1 MPWTPITNGLETI
14 ITKLHCPHFGTCGGC
29 AVDDRTAIDK
39 TEALAVAL
47 AKAGFVFPPIAPLI
61 STPLHTRRRADL
73 AASRNG
79 ATIALG
85 LHKPRSAEVVDMQ
98 ECALLI
104 PEITALLPSLKTLL
118 KHLETFRRTGS
129 VIINWLD
136 HGADIL
142 FRTDAPVT
150 GPDRTKL
157 IAFAREH
164 NLLRISVAE
173 GTNAPELI
181 AMLAPPI
188 LTLSGV
194 PVEPPPGAFLQ
205 ASRDGEAAI
214 IAATIA
220 GLPKLTGKS
229 KIIELYAG
237 IGTLSFALAQHARVE
252 AYEGNPEAVAAHG
265 KAIRA
270 NALGRMS
277 ILLRDLTRRPVL
289 ATEFANAAAVVLDPP
304 FAGATVQIKFLTQS
318 NVKRIIYVSCN
329 PDALAQDA
337 AALRRAGYSIIAATP
352 IDQFP
357 YSENVES
364 VVVFD
369 KGRIS
374 TVR

>member
-1 MPWTPITNGLETI
+1 LETI
-14 ITKLHCPHFGTCGGC
+14 ITKLHCLHFGTCGGC
-29 AVDDRTAIDK
+29 AVDDRAAIDK
-39 TEALAVAL
+39 YEALAIAL
-47 AKAGFVFPPIAPLI
+47 AKAGYVFPPIAPLI

-85 LHKPRSAEVVDMQ
+85 LHKSRSAEVVDMQ
-98 ECALLI
+98 ECTLLI

-118 KHLETFRRTGS
+118 KHLETFRRTGA

-142 FRTDAPVT
+142 LRTDAQVT

-157 IAFAREH
+157 IAFARAH

-173 GTNAPELI
+173 GTNPPELI
-181 AMLAPPI
+181 AMLAPPT
-188 LTLSGV
+188 LTLSGI

-214 IAATIA
+214 IAAIIA
-220 GLPKLTGKS
+220 GLPKLTAKS
-229 KIIELYAG
+229 KITELYAG

-252 AYEGNPEAVAAHG
+252 AYEGNAEAVAAHG
-265 KAIRA
+265 KAIRTNNLA
-270 NALGRMS
+270 GRMS
-277 ILLRDLTRRPVL
+277 VALRDLTRRPVL
-289 ATEFANAAAVVLDPP
+289 ATEFQNAAAVVLDPP
-304 FAGATVQIKFLTQS
+304 FAGAAVQIKFLTQS
-318 NVKRIIYVSCN
+318 NVRRIIYVSCN

-337 AALRRAGYSIIAATP
+337 AALRRAGYSVIAATP